1 MNTCAFTGHRPQK
14 LKFLNKP
21 DDERFIKLKAR
32 LGEAVE
38 TVINN
43 YGVKNF
49 LTGMA
54 LGVDMLA
61 AELVLELKESNP
73 QITLECVRPC
83 ENQNEKWTKKSR
95 DKYDIILSR
104 CDKIVTLQETYT
116 SDCMQKRNQYMVDNS
131 DILIAVWD
139 KRIKG
144 GTAKTFEYAQK
155 TNKPVIII
163 SPIELL

>member
-83 ENQNEKWTKKSR
+83 ENQNEKWAKKSR
-95 DKYDIILSR
+95 RAL
-104 CDKIVTLQETYT
+104 
-116 SDCMQKRNQYMVDNS
+116 
-131 DILIAVWD
+131 
-139 KRIKG
+139 
-144 GTAKTFEYAQK
+144 
-155 TNKPVIII
+155 
-163 SPIELL
+163 